1 MTFPKFHLGLV
12 FWNFVFIIPTRFC
25 RVRIFSRPCVIFCV
39 SAAGIMNMSFAILV
53 AFESKGLE
61 KTYIHFSNN
70 TFPIGTV
77 IINLG
82 NYIWRI

>member
-12 FWNFVFIIPTRFC
+12 FWNFVFIIPTRCYFL
-25 RVRIFSRPCVIFCV
+25 CV

-82 NYIWRI
+82 NYIWRT

>member
-1 MTFPKFHLGLV
+1 MCYFL
-12 FWNFVFIIPTRFC
+12 
-25 RVRIFSRPCVIFCV
+25 CV

-61 KTYIHFSNN
+61 ETYIHFSNN